1 MPDSSRNSNTSP
13 PNPASPSATNTAQ
26 AMASAAPPSAP
37 EDLTLPAWAEEM
49 RRKYLSGETGQFL
62 LHGNVYD
69 LVPFRQSFVWL
80 REFLIK
86 ALSGG
91 KEMVVTYN
99 LSEGIGFASDAMKE
113 EFRRFIEVLQS
124 LGNLPQ
130 GMTQPALYAA
140 RPDLIKDPDLALP
153 ILEKMIEM
161 RNRLFIIV
169 DHLDKI
175 CPPHELA
182 HMSLDDRRNLAT
194 LQRWS
199 IHPKLLNRDN
209 VVIMVA
215 KNLADVH
222 RELRGNPLLDIVE
235 ISFPDGDEREEFI
248 VNQADREGA
257 KLELSPQQ
265 FAVHTA
271 GLTRLGIQSFLRQ
284 SRQGGEPITLPM
296 IRRRKDEMFSEEY
309 GGLVEVI
316 EPKFGLE
323 AVGGLEEIKKD
334 LRAVIQL
341 LQEGNRYEAP
351 MGVGFVGPPG
361 TGKTMVA
368 SAIAKEAN
376 LPFLRLG
383 DIRDKFVGE
392 SEKNADRVLTLLRS
406 LAPVVVFVD
415 EIDQAFGTRG
425 ERGDSGVS
433 QRIWAKFSEMQGNS
447 AYRGQIL
454 WMWATNRPDIMD
466 EATKRPGRLGDIKI
480 PFFFGA
486 DDPEAVIRRV
496 AEKNHVPLRVDDMKP
511 VLEKVEGYSPAEL
524 EAVTLQSRWV
534 ARRNGHKNVSPKDLL
549 AAAEDYIPARNDK
562 VIEYMEILALLEAS
576 SMRLLPAKYRKDY
589 DRNAL
594 VERAHYLRMEL
605 SARGLL

>member
-1 MPDSSRNSNTSP
+1 MPDPSP
-13 PNPASPSATNTAQ
+13 ASATNPASPSATNTAQ
-26 AMASAAPPSAP
+26 AMASAPDPSVSAAG
-37 EDLTLPAWAEEM
+37 ELTLPPWASEIK
-49 RRKYLSGETGQFL
+49 RKYESGEAGQFL
-62 LHGNVYD
+62 LHGNVFD
-69 LVPFRQSFVWL
+69 LVPFRNSFVWL
-80 REFLIK
+80 KDFLIRG
-86 ALSGG
+86 LSGG

-99 LSEGIGFASDAMKE
+99 LSEGIGFATEPMKE
-113 EFRRFIEVLQS
+113 EFKRFVEVLQS
-124 LGNLPQ
+124 LGNLPS
-130 GMTQPALYAA
+130 GMSNPALYAA
-140 RPDLIKDPDLALP
+140 RPDLIKDPVLALP
-153 ILEKMIEM
+153 ILEKLIEM
-161 RNRLFIIV
+161 RNRLFIVV

-182 HMSLDDRRNLAT
+182 HMSYEDRRNLAT

-199 IHPKLLNRDN
+199 VHPKLLNRDN
-209 VVIMVA
+209 VVIMIA
-215 KNLADVH
+215 KNLGDVH

-235 ISFPDGDEREEFI
+235 ISFPDADERQEFI
-248 VNQADREGA
+248 VNRAEKEGA
-257 KLELSPQQ
+257 KLDLSPEQL
-265 FAVHTA
+265 AIHTA

-284 SRQGGEPITLPM
+284 SRQSGEPITLAM
-296 IRRRKDEMFSEEY
+296 VRRRKDEMFSEEY

-316 EPKFGLE
+316 EPRFGLE
-323 AVGGLEEIKKD
+323 AVGGLEDIKKD
-334 LRAVIQL
+334 LRTVIQL

-351 MGVGFVGPPG
+351 MGVGLIGPPG
-361 TGKTMVA
+361 TGKTMIA

-466 EATKRPGRLGDIKI
+466 EATKRPGRLGDLKI
-480 PFFFGA
+480 PFFFA
-486 DDPEAVIRRV
+486 AQDPEAVIRRV
-496 AEKNHVPLRVDDMKP
+496 AEKNHVPLRVPDMAP
-511 VLEKVEGYSPAEL
+511 VLELVKGYSAAEL

-534 ARRNGHKNVSPKDLL
+534 ARRNGHKNVTQNDLT

-562 VIEYMEILALLEAS
+562 VIEYMEILAILEAS
-576 SMRLLPAKYRKDY
+576 SKRLLPANYREGY
-589 DRNAL
+589 DRNEL